1 MLVSDAIER
10 IHLLV
15 GDFNA
20 FLINSLNETR
30 GDAQAGPGRRGAQ
43 ILQDYLDVFQHNSG
57 PMFGDLAEQA
67 VFDWIPL

>member
-30 GDAQAGPGRRGAQ
+30 GDAQAGSGRRGAQ
-43 ILQDYLDVFQHNSG
+43 ILQDSCARRQ
-57 PMFGDLAEQA
+57 PA
-67 VFDWIPL
+67 